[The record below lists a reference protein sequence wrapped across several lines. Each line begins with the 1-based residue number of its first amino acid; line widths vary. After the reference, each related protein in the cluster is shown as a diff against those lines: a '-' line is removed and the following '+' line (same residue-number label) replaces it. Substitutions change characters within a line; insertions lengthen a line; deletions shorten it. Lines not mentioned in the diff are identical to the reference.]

1 MMKRKL
7 GPFDIAPIGM
17 GCWAIGGEVWDA
29 DGSPAG
35 MNKPVDDKE
44 SIAAIHAALDMGL
57 SFIDTA
63 NMYGG
68 GHSERVIGQALKGK
82 REQAVVATK
91 FGVIFD
97 EEKRQVIGIDPTPA
111 GIMKQCEDSL
121 RRLSVDYIDL
131 YQCHL
136 NDYPVDEAESI
147 LDTLEDLVKQG
158 KIKTFGWSTDFPDRA
173 QVFVNSPNCIA
184 FQYQYNLFEQNP
196 DMLAFVEQHQV
207 TGITRTP
214 LAMGLVSGKYTH
226 PEQFSENDIRRQNP
240 EWLKIFEKGEPNPVM
255 MKKLDA
261 IKEILGSHGRSKIQ
275 GALAWILA
283 MSPQHVAIPGFR
295 NKEQLIH
302 NAETLQ
308 LPPMT
313 QQEVDE
319 IQQLVL
325 GK

>member
-1 MMKRKL
+1 MMKRAL
-7 GPFDIAPIGM
+7 GPFEIAPIGM

-68 GHSERVIGQALKGK
+68 GHSEKVIGQALKGK
-82 REQAVVATK
+82 RDQAVVATK

-97 EEKRQVIGIDPTPA
+97 EEKRQVIGTDSTPE
-111 GIMKQCEDSL
+111 GIIKQCEDSL
-121 RRLSVDYIDL
+121 RRLDIDYIDL

-136 NDYPVDEAESI
+136 NDHPADKAQPL
-147 LDTLEDLVKQG
+147 LDTLETLVKQG

-173 QVFVNSPNCIA
+173 QTFVSSPNCIA

-196 DMLAFVEQHQV
+196 EMLNFVEKHQV

-226 PEQFSENDIRRQNP
+226 PEQFSENDIRRNNP
-240 EWLKIFEKGEPNPVM
+240 EWLKIFQNGEPNPVM

-261 IKEILGSHGRSKIQ
+261 IKEILSSNRRSKIQ
-275 GALAWILA
+275 GALAWVLA

-295 NKEQLIH
+295 TREQLIH
-302 NAETLQ
+302 NAETLL

-313 QQEVDE
+313 QSELDE
-319 IQQLVL
+319 IQGLL
-325 GK
+325 SGE